1 MLQIGRKNTLE
12 VYKFVDFGVYLDGE
26 QYGPIL
32 LPKRYVPAE
41 IEEGGEIEV
50 FIYLDSEDR
59 LVATTE
65 TPKVQVGEFA
75 YLQVKDTSDF
85 GAFLDWGLQKDL
97 FVPFRQQKQPMT
109 VGNFYWIYCSLDEKT
124 QRIVASAKIDTFLH
138 EINPECTEGSEVSI
152 QIHSK
157 TDLGYKA
164 IIENNCWGLLFANE
178 VFETLAIGSV
188 RKAFIKTVRDDGK
201 IDLSLQRIGFVRFN
215 DAQQKILDALKAHA
229 GFLPLHDKSDAAE
242 IQAQLGMSK
251 KTFKS
256 AIGMLFKA
264 QVITI
269 KDSGI
274 ELINPS

>member
-1 MLQIGRKNTLE
+1 MLQIGKKNTLE

-32 LPKRYVPAE
+32 LPRRYVPE
-41 IEEGGEIEV
+41 NIEEGDEIEV

-75 YLQVKDTSDF
+75 YLQTKDTNDF
-85 GAFLDWGLQKDL
+85 GAFMDWGLPKDL
-97 FVPFRQQKQPMT
+97 FVPFRQQKQPMI
-109 VGNFYWIYCSLDEKT
+109 VGNFYWIYCSLDPKT
-124 QRIVASAKIDTFLH
+124 DRIMASAKIDSHLQ
-138 EINPECTEGSEVSI
+138 ECNPEFAEGAEVSI

-157 TDLGYKA
+157 TNLGYKA
-164 IIENNCWGLLFANE
+164 IIEHNCWGVIFANE
-178 VFETLAIGSV
+178 VFETLAIGSE
-188 RKAFIKTVRDDGK
+188 RKAFVKTVRDDGK
-201 IDLSLQRIGFVRFN
+201 IDLSLQRIGFVRFD
-215 DAQQKILDALKAHA
+215 DAQQKILDALKTHN

-256 AIGMLFKA
+256 AVGMLFKA
-264 QVITI
+264 KVIII
-269 KDSGI
+269 KDNGV
-274 ELINPS
+274 ELQYNR

>member
-1 MLQIGRKNTLE
+1 MLQIGRKHTLE

-41 IEEGGEIEV
+41 IEEGSEIEV

-97 FVPFRQQKQPMT
+97 FVPFRQQKQSMT

-124 QRIVASAKIDTFLH
+124 QRIVASAKIDKFLH
-138 EINPECTEGSEVSI
+138 ECNPEFAEGSEVSI

-178 VFETLAIGSV
+178 VFGTLTIGCV
-188 RKAFIKTVRDDGK
+188 RKAFVKTVREDGK
-201 IDLSLQRIGFVRFN
+201 IDLSLQRIGFVRFD
-215 DAQQKILDALKAHA
+215 DAQQKILDALKAHT

-256 AIGMLFKA
+256 SVGMLFKA
-264 QVITI
+264 HVIII
-269 KDSGI
+269 KDNGI
-274 ELINPS
+274 ELCE